1 MHVRYLSH
9 FLYYMA
15 AEDVAQ
21 PGTGKS
27 RCEISGVDPFSPN
40 GRHYREPRGIRGV
53 REDG

>member
-1 MHVRYLSH
+1 MQVRDLSH
-9 FLYYMA
+9 FLYYIA

-27 RCEISGVDPFSPN
+27 RCEISGVDPLPPD
-40 GRHYREPRGIRGV
+40 GRHYREPRSIRGV